1 MIREERGITLVELL
15 GALALM
21 SIVLLLM
28 SSAHFFGQRQF
39 HQQSVDMKHQE
50 EVRFVMRQITSD
62 VRTVGDQGV
71 HLVDDTLHI
80 GEVTYQLTDQSLLR
94 EGKAISEYIE
104 QLNVELNED
113 KIELSVI
120 SRPNNRGKKAEL
132 STTIYYR
139 K

>member
-50 EVRFVMRQITSD
+50 EVRFVMRRMTSD
-62 VRTVGDQGV
+62 VREVGDHSV
-71 HLVDDTLHI
+71 DLVNDKLYI

-94 EGKAISEYIE
+94 DGKVISEYIE